1 VPPRAGPPAGPA
13 LFFLIAATLALAVVG
28 ASAPTDGPESGRH
41 ARRRVTD
48 AILGIRIG
56 SEFEKAAQTLA
67 PYLGGK
73 EEERGED
80 DEASEADRGEGRKRV
95 WKLKSSAYGFV
106 VVVADARGKVAGVS
120 GFARAG
126 REIPF
131 SRFGDLREAQR
142 AGRAMA
148 VWNVRT
154 PKGAYRLVAK
164 GENGK
169 ARVVSLFSLALPPIE

>member
-1 VPPRAGPPAGPA
+1 M
-13 LFFLIAATLALAVVG
+13 LALPA
-28 ASAPTDGPESGRH
+28 AALRARAEGPES
-41 ARRRVTD
+41 ATPTRRRVAD

-56 SEFEKAAQTLA
+56 SEFEKAAHTLA
-67 PYLGGK
+67 PHLGGK
-73 EEERGED
+73 EEERGEEEED
-80 DEASEADRGEGRKRV
+80 SESERGEGRKRV
-95 WKLKSSAYGFV
+95 WTLKSSAYRYV

-131 SRFGDLREAQR
+131 SRLGDLREAHR
-142 AGRAMA
+142 AGTAMA

-169 ARVVSLFSLALPPIE
+169 ARVVSLLSLALPPIE

>member
-1 VPPRAGPPAGPA
+1 MRGS
-13 LFFLIAATLALAVVG
+13 LIAE
-28 ASAPTDGPESGRH
+28 GPESGRR
-41 ARRRVTD
+41 ARRRVSD

-67 PYLGGK
+67 PYTDGKEEDGGEDEAS
-73 EEERGED
+73 EEERGE
-80 DEASEADRGEGRKRV
+80 GQKRV
-95 WKLKSSAYGFV
+95 WTLKSSAYRYV

-120 GFARAG
+120 VFARPG

-131 SRFGDLREAQR
+131 SRLGDLREAQR
-142 AGRAMA
+142 AGSAMA

-154 PKGAYRLVAK
+154 PTGAYRLVAK

-169 ARVVSLFSLALPPIE
+169 ARVVSLLSLAFPPIE